1 MVVIDMKLNYVKI
14 SPSQNMTIL
23 ITDFVDSKDYVKV
36 ANSVMRY
43 ESLYAEQ
50 VGFVIP
56 PNHNDSCVGIWMAG
70 GEFCGNALLSVAA
83 YSRYK
88 GICSDDNFFVSS
100 SGSNNSLKCKT
111 TYVDSNRF
119 RVWGEV
125 PNPLDVLPMD
135 IDLNNKVISGNLVVM
150 NGISHFI
157 TDYAVRKEEFDEIMD
172 SLIDRI
178 TSNAVGIIP
187 FKGIDETNFEINP
200 YVYVKDTGSRYFER
214 ACGSGSLSLGI
225 HLNNLMGIKSAR
237 VHQSGGIIDV
247 EVADKNYISTEVTII
262 SEGTVYI

>member
-1 MVVIDMKLNYVKI
+1 MKLNYIKT

-23 ITDFVDSKDYVKV
+23 ITDYIDSKDYIKV

-50 VGFVIP
+50 VGFVVP
-56 PNHNDSCVGIWMAG
+56 PKHNDSCVGICMAG
-70 GEFCGNALLSVAA
+70 GEFCGNALLSAAA

-88 GICSDDNFFVSS
+88 GICLDENFFVSS
-100 SGSNNSLKCKT
+100 SGSKDALKCKIN
-111 TYVDSNRF
+111 VLDLHRF
-119 RVWGEV
+119 KVFGQV
-125 PNPLDVLPMD
+125 PNPLDILPMD
-135 IDLNNKVISGNLVVM
+135 IKVDNNIISGNLVVM

-157 TDYAVRKEEFDEIMD
+157 TDYAVRKEEFDKIMNQ
-172 SLIDRI
+172 LIN
-178 TSNAVGIIP
+178 SVESSALGIIP
-187 FKGIDETNFEINP
+187 FKSIDETNFEINP
-200 YVYVKDTGSRYFER
+200 YVFVKNTGSRYFER

-225 HLNNLMGIKSAR
+225 HLNNFMGIKQAR

-247 EVADKNYISTEVTII
+247 EISDKNYISTEVTII